1 MQIDLRDVM
10 KKQDVIDYFDRY
22 APQWDADMVRHEAVI
37 SSILD
42 NGGITEGVSV
52 LDVACGTG
60 VLIPD
65 YLQRN
70 VVSVTGVDISPK
82 MITIAEEKFSQ
93 PNVHFVCS
101 DVETVVFETSFDRI
115 VVYNAFPHFF
125 DPSNLIE
132 ALAGYLKPGGM
143 LTVAHGMSRTAI
155 NHHHE
160 GSASK
165 VSIELMDADDLEK
178 LFEPYCDVVVKI
190 SDDRMYQ
197 VAGVKK

>member
-1 MQIDLRDVM
+1 MN
-10 KKQDVIDYFDRY
+10 KKDVIDFFDSL
-22 APQWDADMVRHEAVI
+22 APQWDADMVRNDEVI
-37 SSILD
+37 NLILD
-42 NGGITEGVSV
+42 NGGIAEGVSV

-70 VVSVTGVDISPK
+70 VISVTGVDISPR
-82 MITIAEEKFSQ
+82 MISIAEDKFSQ
-93 PNVHFVCS
+93 SNVSFVCA
-101 DVETVVFETSFDRI
+101 DVETVSFESPFDCI

-125 DPSNLIE
+125 NPPNLVKV
-132 ALAGYLKPGGM
+132 LAGHLKPGGI
-143 LTVAHGMSRTAI
+143 LTVAHGMSREAI

-165 VSIELMDADDLEK
+165 VSIELMYADDLEE
-178 LFEPYCDVVVKI
+178 LFEPFFDVVVKI

-197 VAGVKK
+197 VAGVRK